1 MDLNLGKEG
10 YKVEDNCDQEEM
22 ESKVRIL
29 PNLTLEQTQL
39 YDDTE
44 KNLLLRRN
52 VSALN
57 PGGRIYPQPGNL
69 AHTYKPCRRTK
80 KN

>member
-22 ESKVRIL
+22 ESKMRIL
-29 PNLTLEQTQL
+29 SSLTPEQTL
-39 YDDTE
+39 LHDDTE
-44 KNLLLRRN
+44 KRLLLRRN

-57 PGGRIYPQPGNL
+57 PGGRVCPQTGNL
-69 AHTYKPCRRTK
+69 ACTYKPRRRKK

>member
-22 ESKVRIL
+22 ESKMRIF
-29 PNLTLEQTQL
+29 PNLTPEL

-44 KNLLLRRN
+44 KRLLLRRN

-69 AHTYKPCRRTK
+69 AHTYKPCRRKK